1 MWVDV
6 IYFYT
11 NGDQLRNE
19 TDDEDGSNNSLV
31 SGVQIQVVEIK
42 DMGKKGLTFFFLGY
56 RDTIYNHIGFTPSH
70 DNQIT
75 LIYNTAYC
83 VLIFFCPLPQ
93 SFQNSFPAIR

>member
-42 DMGKKGLTFFFLGY
+42 DMGRKGLTFFF
-56 RDTIYNHIGFTPSH
+56 F
-70 DNQIT
+70 
-75 LIYNTAYC
+75 
-83 VLIFFCPLPQ
+83 
-93 SFQNSFPAIR
+93 